1 MGRYQCE
8 MFGQF
13 IYGDIL
19 TYEELQDVE
28 ALFVPRLDELLQQAG
43 AAHVDFTPTGDI
55 LLVQCV
61 FEAQKSYIFR
71 KLAQELAA
79 LLPQAVRGN
88 LLFLKK
94 DLSVQHLYW
103 LEAGCWREEE
113 RTLPQNAPEHLPVRQ
128 VASTPLWPVPEP
140 EEEEGDGES
149 PATQAQAEE
158 AAAAPDTTPS
168 C

>member
-61 FEAQKSYIFR
+61 FEMQKPYIFR

-79 LLPQAVRGN
+79 LLPQAVRGT

-103 LEAGCWREEE
+103 LEAGSWREEE
-113 RTLPQNAPEHLPVRQ
+113 RLLPASAPEHLPARAVP
-128 VASTPLWPVPEP
+128 SSPLWPVPEA
-140 EEEEGDGES
+140 E
-149 PATQAQAEE
+149 ATDTDAAAAAENA
-158 AAAAPDTTPS
+158 AAAAPSPEAPAAS
-168 C
+168 